1 MAKKSASG
9 KKSLPGKNVIPNA
22 KVPKSKGKC

>member
-1 MAKKSASG
+1 MAKKYTPG
-9 KKSLPGKNVIPNA
+9 KKSLPGKNTIPNT